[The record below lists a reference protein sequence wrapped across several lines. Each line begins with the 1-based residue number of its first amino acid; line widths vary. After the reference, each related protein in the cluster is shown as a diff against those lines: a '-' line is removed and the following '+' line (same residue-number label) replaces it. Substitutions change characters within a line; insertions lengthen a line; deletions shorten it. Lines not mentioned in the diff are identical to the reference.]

1 MFQEKDWK
9 EKIWNVIKRPWL
21 LLFFLYLA
29 YMLVSTV
36 FSRRITNPYGKVIN
50 DFGIMVNGK
59 INREFLENVLLFIP
73 CSFLYLQ
80 AFKPQ
85 KPMKSALVMVTFTTA
100 FIELTQLLFWL
111 GQFQISDLVHNILG
125 GLIGIGVWLTTNGR
139 SIKKSSVV
147 KRQ

>member
-1 MFQEKDWK
+1 
-9 EKIWNVIKRPWL
+9 
-21 LLFFLYLA
+21 
-29 YMLVSTV
+29 MLVSTV
-36 FSRRITNPYGKVIN
+36 FSRKITKPYGRVFN